1 VKATFS
7 FIALISSSMST
18 HHTEQN
24 KESQNDKNQ
33 AGMPE
38 QPKADSLP
46 AGDLDEATEE
56 RLAEEAEDAGVTHP
70 NRGHNK
76 PDNGKG
82 SYA

>member
-1 VKATFS
+1 MA
-7 FIALISSSMST
+7 T

-24 KESQNDKNQ
+24 QESQTNKNQ
-33 AGMPE
+33 PGLPE
-38 QPKADSLP
+38 QSKADALP
-46 AGDLDEATEE
+46 AGDRDEATEE
-56 RLAEEAEDAGVTHP
+56 RLENEAEDAGTTHP

>member
-1 VKATFS
+1 MA
-7 FIALISSSMST
+7 T

-24 KESQNDKNQ
+24 QESQTDKNQ
-33 AGMPE
+33 PGMPE
-38 QPKADSLP
+38 QPKADALP
-46 AGDLDEATEE
+46 ASDLDEATEE

>member
-1 VKATFS
+1 MA
-7 FIALISSSMST
+7 T
-18 HHTEQN
+18 HHTERN
-24 KESQNDKNQ
+24 EESQTSKNE

-38 QPKADSLP
+38 HTKAGALP
-46 AGDLDEATEE
+46 VDDLDAATDTRLEDEAQDT
-56 RLAEEAEDAGVTHP
+56 GMQHP

>member
-1 VKATFS
+1 
-7 FIALISSSMST
+7 MST

-24 KESQNDKNQ
+24 KQSQTDKNEP
-33 AGMPE
+33 GIPE
-38 QPKADSLP
+38 QSKADALP
-46 AGDLDEATEE
+46 AGDFDEATEE
-56 RLAEEAEDAGVTHP
+56 RLANEAEDAGMQHP

>member
-1 VKATFS
+1 MA
-7 FIALISSSMST
+7 T

-24 KESQNDKNQ
+24 QESQTNKNE
-33 AGMPE
+33 AGLPE
-38 QPKADSLP
+38 QTKADALP

-56 RLAEEAEDAGVTHP
+56 RLQNEADDTGTTHP

>member
-1 VKATFS
+1 MA
-7 FIALISSSMST
+7 T

-24 KESQNDKNQ
+24 KQSQTSKNEP
-33 AGMPE
+33 GLPE
-38 QPKADSLP
+38 HTKADALP
-46 AGDLDEATEE
+46 VDDLDEATET
-56 RLAEEAEDAGVTHP
+56 RLEDEAQDAGMQHP

>member
-1 VKATFS
+1 
-7 FIALISSSMST
+7 MST

-24 KESQNDKNQ
+24 KESQNNKNQ

-38 QPKADSLP
+38 QSKADALP
-46 AGDLDEATEE
+46 ASDLDEATEE
-56 RLAEEAEDAGVTHP
+56 RLADEAEDAGISHP

-76 PDNGKG
+76 ADNGKG

>member
-1 VKATFS
+1 MA
-7 FIALISSSMST
+7 T

-24 KESQNDKNQ
+24 QESQTNKNE
-33 AGMPE
+33 AGLPE
-38 QPKADSLP
+38 QTKADALP

-56 RLAEEAEDAGVTHP
+56 RLQNDANDAGTMHP

>member
-1 VKATFS
+1 
-7 FIALISSSMST
+7 MST

-24 KESQNDKNQ
+24 KQSQINKNE

-38 QPKADSLP
+38 HSKSDALP
-46 AGDLDEATEE
+46 VSDRDEAIEE
-56 RLAEEAEDAGVTHP
+56 RLEDEAEDAGTTHP

>member
-1 VKATFS
+1 MA
-7 FIALISSSMST
+7 T

-24 KESQNDKNQ
+24 KESQTDKNQ
-33 AGMPE
+33 PGMSE
-38 QPKADSLP
+38 QPKADALP

-56 RLAEEAEDAGVTHP
+56 RLAEEAEDAGITHP

>member
-1 VKATFS
+1 MA
-7 FIALISSSMST
+7 T

-24 KESQNDKNQ
+24 QESQTNKNQ

-38 QPKADSLP
+38 QHKADALP
-46 AGDLDEATEE
+46 AGNLDEATEE
-56 RLAEEAEDAGVTHP
+56 RLAEEAEDAGVRHP

>member
-1 VKATFS
+1 
-7 FIALISSSMST
+7 MST

-24 KESQNDKNQ
+24 QQSQTDKNQ
-33 AGMPE
+33 PGMPE
-38 QPKADSLP
+38 QPKADALP

-56 RLAEEAEDAGVTHP
+56 RLEDEAQDAGITHP

>member
-1 VKATFS
+1 MA
-7 FIALISSSMST
+7 T

-24 KESQNDKNQ
+24 QESQTNKNQ
-33 AGMPE
+33 PGMPE
-38 QPKADSLP
+38 QPKADALP

-56 RLAEEAEDAGVTHP
+56 RLANEAEDAGITHP

>member
-1 VKATFS
+1 MA
-7 FIALISSSMST
+7 T

-24 KESQNDKNQ
+24 QQSQTDKNQ
-33 AGMPE
+33 PGIPE
-38 QPKADSLP
+38 QPKADALP

-56 RLAEEAEDAGVTHP
+56 RLANEAEDAGTTHP

>member
-1 VKATFS
+1 MA
-7 FIALISSSMST
+7 T

-24 KESQNDKNQ
+24 KESQTNKNQ
-33 AGMPE
+33 AGLPE
-38 QPKADSLP
+38 QPKADALP

-56 RLAEEAEDAGVTHP
+56 RLEDEAQDAGVTHP

>member
-1 VKATFS
+1 
-7 FIALISSSMST
+7 MST

-24 KESQNDKNQ
+24 KESQTNKNQ
-33 AGMPE
+33 PGMPE
-38 QPKADSLP
+38 HIKADALP

-56 RLAEEAEDAGVTHP
+56 RLEGEAEDAGTTHP
-70 NRGHNK
+70 NRGQNK

>member
-1 VKATFS
+1 MA
-7 FIALISSSMST
+7 T

-24 KESQNDKNQ
+24 QQSQTNKNQ
-33 AGMPE
+33 PGLPE
-38 QPKADSLP
+38 QPKADALP

-56 RLAEEAEDAGVTHP
+56 RLEDEAQDVGTTHP

>member
-1 VKATFS
+1 MA
-7 FIALISSSMST
+7 T

-24 KESQNDKNQ
+24 QESQTNKNQ
-33 AGMPE
+33 PGLPE
-38 QPKADSLP
+38 QPKADALP

-56 RLAEEAEDAGVTHP
+56 RLAEEAEDAGISHP

>member
-1 VKATFS
+1 MA
-7 FIALISSSMST
+7 T

-24 KESQNDKNQ
+24 QESQTNKNQ
-33 AGMPE
+33 PGLPE
-38 QPKADSLP
+38 QLKADALP

-56 RLAEEAEDAGVTHP
+56 RLAEEAEDAGISHP

>member
-1 VKATFS
+1 
-7 FIALISSSMST
+7 MST

-24 KESQNDKNQ
+24 KESQTNKNQ
-33 AGMPE
+33 AGLPE
-38 QPKADSLP
+38 QPKADALP

-56 RLAEEAEDAGVTHP
+56 RLENEAEDAGMTHP

>member
-1 VKATFS
+1 
-7 FIALISSSMST
+7 MST
-18 HHTEQN
+18 HHTEQD
-24 KESQNDKNQ
+24 KESQTNKNQ
-33 AGMPE
+33 AGLPE
-38 QPKADSLP
+38 QPKADALP

-56 RLAEEAEDAGVTHP
+56 RLENEAEDAGVTHP

>member
-1 VKATFS
+1 MA
-7 FIALISSSMST
+7 T

-24 KESQNDKNQ
+24 QQSQTNKNE
-33 AGMPE
+33 AGLPE
-38 QPKADSLP
+38 QTKADALP
-46 AGDLDEATEE
+46 AGDRDETAEE
-56 RLAEEAEDAGVTHP
+56 RLQEEADDAGTTHP

>member
-1 VKATFS
+1 
-7 FIALISSSMST
+7 MST

-24 KESQNDKNQ
+24 KESQTNKNQ
-33 AGMPE
+33 TGLPE
-38 QPKADSLP
+38 QRKADALP
-46 AGDLDEATEE
+46 AGNLDEATEE
-56 RLAEEAEDAGVTHP
+56 RIQDEADDAGTTHP

>member
-1 VKATFS
+1 MA
-7 FIALISSSMST
+7 T

-24 KESQNDKNQ
+24 QESQTNKNQ
-33 AGMPE
+33 PGLPE
-38 QPKADSLP
+38 QSKADALP
-46 AGDLDEATEE
+46 AGNRDEATEE
-56 RLAEEAEDAGVTHP
+56 RLANEAEDAGTTHP

>member
-1 VKATFS
+1 MA
-7 FIALISSSMST
+7 T

-24 KESQNDKNQ
+24 KESQTNKNQ
-33 AGMPE
+33 AGLPE
-38 QPKADSLP
+38 QPKADALP

-56 RLAEEAEDAGVTHP
+56 RLEDEAQDAGVTHP
-70 NRGHNK
+70 NRGHN

>member
-1 VKATFS
+1 
-7 FIALISSSMST
+7 MST

-24 KESQNDKNQ
+24 KESQTNKNQ
-33 AGMPE
+33 AGLPE
-38 QPKADSLP
+38 QPKADALP

-56 RLAEEAEDAGVTHP
+56 RLENEAEDAGVTHP

>member
-1 VKATFS
+1 MA
-7 FIALISSSMST
+7 T

-24 KESQNDKNQ
+24 QESQTNKNE
-33 AGMPE
+33 AGLPE
-38 QPKADSLP
+38 QTKADALP
-46 AGDLDEATEE
+46 AGDLNEATEE
-56 RLAEEAEDAGVTHP
+56 RLQNEADDAGTMHP